1 MCVRGHVCVL
11 EVMHL
16 CVRGHVC
23 VLGVLILPL
32 PTIFQLDFVMVP
44 TVVFFSFYYFILF
57 FYIIFKYFMDLKVSW
72 TGRLRNSIKTLVIL
86 NDKDVLE
93 IKIINYIAQ
102 DLY

>member
-32 PTIFQLDFVMVP
+32 PTIFQLDFEMVP
-44 TVVFFSFYYFILF
+44 TVVFFFILLFYSF
-57 FYIIFKYFMDLKVSW
+57 FYHFQVFYGFKSFMNWKIKKFYKNSCYFK
-72 TGRLRNSIKTLVIL
+72 
-86 NDKDVLE
+86 
-93 IKIINYIAQ
+93 
-102 DLY
+102 